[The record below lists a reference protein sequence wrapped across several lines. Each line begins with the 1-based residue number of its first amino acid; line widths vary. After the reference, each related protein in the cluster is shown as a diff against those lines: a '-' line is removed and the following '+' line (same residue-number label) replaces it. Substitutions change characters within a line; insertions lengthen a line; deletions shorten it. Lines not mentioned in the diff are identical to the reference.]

1 LSQHG
6 LQQKETAM
14 PMSAQSEA
22 RNGSA
27 LEQRLHP
34 LTLSQL
40 RHHTRNTLQRVIMEV
55 HEHSAT
61 CDSSRE
67 RRLLSAVTDRIMHS
81 VAIADALF
89 GITHGDVPFPD
100 RLRAICRSTV
110 ALLASPDQNLAT
122 EVTIEGVCPSPLE
135 VPVLRAAQEFLGNAV
150 KHGMRM
156 RLVGHIRVSLVCAP
170 HGALELV
177 VRDDGW
183 GPHPSLDAGEGL
195 ILVGELAALLHGAIS
210 LTREQGE
217 TLARLTLPATH
228 HG

>member
-1 LSQHG
+1 
-6 LQQKETAM
+6 M
-14 PMSAQSEA
+14 PISAQAEMPA
-22 RNGSA
+22 VSA
-27 LEQRLHP
+27 FEERMHP
-34 LTLSQL
+34 LTLSEL

-55 HEHSAT
+55 HECSVA
-61 CDSSRE
+61 CDNRQE
-67 RRLLSAVTDRIMHS
+67 RRLLNSVTDRIMHS

-89 GITHGDVPFPD
+89 GITHGEVPFPD

-122 EVTIEGVCPSPLE
+122 EVTIDGICPAPLE
-135 VPVLRAAQEFLGNAV
+135 VPVLRVAQEFLGNAV

-156 RLVGHIRVSLVCAP
+156 RLMGHIRLSLTCARQ
-170 HGALELV
+170 GALELV

-183 GPHPSLDAGEGL
+183 GPHPSLDVGEGL
-195 ILVGELAALLHGAIS
+195 MLVGELAALLHGGIS

-217 TLARLTLPATH
+217 TVARLTLPAAH